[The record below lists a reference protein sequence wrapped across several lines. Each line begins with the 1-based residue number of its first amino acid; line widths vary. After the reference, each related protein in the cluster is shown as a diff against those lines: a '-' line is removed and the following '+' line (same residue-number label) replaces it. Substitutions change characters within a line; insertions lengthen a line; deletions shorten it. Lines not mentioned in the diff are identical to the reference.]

1 MNRFLY
7 AILGIFLCL
16 HTSAWAV
23 ATVTTSS
30 TTYQITEPTDASVT
44 NWTSGWETTTGTTGI
59 TGWDYVG
66 SIGGAS
72 AVYLGDGWVLTAAHV
87 TLSTSSTF
95 TLSGASYSI
104 SDITYVG
111 TSDLVLFKI
120 SVTLSIPAL
129 TITGTNSLL
138 SVGSSVVMIG
148 NGGGA
153 ESWGKNVITTGSYSV
168 TVNGKTTTDFLTKLG
183 SGQIRPGQ
191 NYSNTALLVSGDS
204 GGADYYYDTSTGEW
218 VLVGINEVVLTG
230 TDANGNVTSRYS
242 GMVDLSEYADEISA
256 IIDVTSVP
264 EPSTWALL
272 GISGALGWV
281 YKKRR
286 NRSAL

>member
-1 MNRFLY
+1 
-7 AILGIFLCL
+7 
-16 HTSAWAV
+16 
-23 ATVTTSS
+23 
-30 TTYQITEPTDASVT
+30 
-44 NWTSGWETTTGTTGI
+44 
-59 TGWDYVG
+59 
-66 SIGGAS
+66 
-72 AVYLGDGWVLTAAHV
+72 
-87 TLSTSSTF
+87 
-95 TLSGASYSI
+95 
-104 SDITYVG
+104 
-111 TSDLVLFKI
+111 
-120 SVTLSIPAL
+120 
-129 TITGTNSLL
+129 
-138 SVGSSVVMIG
+138 
-148 NGGGA
+148 
-153 ESWGKNVITTGSYSV
+153 
-168 TVNGKTTTDFLTKLG
+168 LG